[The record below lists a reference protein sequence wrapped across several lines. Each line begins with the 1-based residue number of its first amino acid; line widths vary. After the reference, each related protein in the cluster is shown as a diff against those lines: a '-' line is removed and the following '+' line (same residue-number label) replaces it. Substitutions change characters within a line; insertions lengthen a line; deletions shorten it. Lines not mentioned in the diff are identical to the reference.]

1 MTHGAE
7 GNNVPVAP
15 NQTMIKFGYPNT
27 LIAETGSWAVLL
39 RPQQVTLGSLV
50 LACREPD
57 TKAFSD
63 LSEAAFAELRT
74 VVRSTEALLRGFVQ
88 YQKINYLMLM
98 MVDPDVHFH
107 VFPRYEGK
115 RQFAELDFP
124 DRGWPGPPALADA
137 LAPDEAKTR
146 LLLDALRAAWRG

>member
-1 MTHGAE
+1 M
-7 GNNVPVAP
+7 PISP
-15 NQTMIKFGYPNT
+15 NETMLKFGYPAT
-27 LIAETGSWAVLL
+27 LVAETDRWAVLL

-50 LACREPD
+50 LICREPD

-74 VVRSTEALLRGFVQ
+74 VVKGVEALLRRFVH

-107 VFPRYEGK
+107 VFPRYEGS
-115 RQFAELDFP
+115 RGYAGLEFP
-124 DRGWPGPPALADA
+124 DRGWPGPPALAEAVA
-137 LAPDEAKTR
+137 LEESHTASLVAD
-146 LLLDALRAAWRG
+146 LRAGWLGS